1 MMTDAEL
8 DQCRHDGALLRSIVA
23 DQVTLKKEGR
33 EWKGLCPFHNET
45 TPSFTVYEDGH
56 FHCFGCGA
64 HGTSFDYVMK
74 RDGVE
79 FPEAAKR
86 VAAEI
91 GAAPS
96 RAKPKPPANGNGRTR
111 GRSGSRSSR
120 RRPMRRFRLRT
131 SFAATC
137 CTSIATPTIAC
148 SATCAGSRRRTAR
161 ASSSTR

>member
-1 MMTDAEL
+1 MTDAEL

-23 DQVTLKKEGR
+23 DQVKLKREGR

-56 FHCFGCGA
+56 FYCYGCGA

-96 RAKPKPPANGNGRTR
+96 RAKPERRQRQRHAHGGDLAADRPAAGRCAASHCGPASLR
-111 GRSGSRSSR
+111 HVARVSR
-120 RRPMRRFRLRT
+120 RQRSRALLR
-131 SFAATC
+131 A
-137 CTSIATPTIAC
+137 P
-148 SATCAGSRRRTAR
+148 GRGEER
-161 ASSSTR
+161 

>member
-1 MMTDAEL
+1 MTDAEL

-23 DQVTLKKEGR
+23 DQVKLKREGR
-33 EWKGLCPFHNET
+33 EWKGLCPFHDET

-91 GAAPS
+91 GATPS
-96 RAKPKPPANGNGRTR
+96 RAKPERRPTATARTR

-120 RRPMRRFRLRT
+120 PRLMRRFPLRT
-131 SFAATC
+131 SFAATR

-161 ASSSTR
+161 ASCSCR